1 MTSHRDVVWRSHH
14 MANAFERQSAGG
26 DTLRQKILSLLG
38 GLRQSAAGRVVHDQV
53 AQMLDAWQRETEESI
68 ELYAAIIDLLL
79 DGWALQLAPDSPL
92 RVHLQLLR
100 TRLRPPLHASEFDRM
115 RELVA
120 QLLLNPVPDEHLQKA
135 ILEPLLASFGILES
149 VPPAAPATGKAP
161 GKPAETA
168 TGAGAAREAG
178 AAARTSAGVR
188 PPRLRRREQPAPE
201 APSPAAGGAPESP
214 AGDEGELLRTNGIQA
229 LQADLDREVESAIA
243 RNQEFGVLLEVV
255 LNELQQAGE
264 IENLEDLRWTL
275 IREVEK
281 LREGHRKL
289 VERMDATQE
298 YLRML
303 EQDSR
308 QLSDE
313 LIRTRLLSL
322 TDELTGLS
330 NRRAFLR
337 RLEDEVAR
345 AKRYGFPLSLVLI
358 DLDFFKEV
366 NDRYGHAAGDEV
378 LRVYARNILSIFRHH
393 DLVARYGG
401 EEFAVLLPNTDLE
414 GARRALEKVQ
424 RRCRETRWQS
434 NGDIH
439 PVPTFSAGLA
449 LYKPGETPS
458 AFMERVDKA
467 LYRAKRLGRD
477 RIEIDMT
484 YKIEDEDKLARA
496 GRSAEE

>member
-1 MTSHRDVVWRSHH
+1 
-14 MANAFERQSAGG
+14 MANAFDRQAMGEAPIQ
-26 DTLRQKILSLLG
+26 QKILALLE
-38 GLRQSAAGRVVHDQV
+38 GLRQTAAGRVIHDQV
-53 AQMLDAWQRETEESI
+53 AQMLDAWRKETEASV
-68 ELYAAIIDLLL
+68 ELYAAIVDLLL
-79 DGWALQLAPDSPL
+79 DGWALQLDPDAPL

-100 TRLRPPLHASEFDRM
+100 TRLRPPLHASELDLLR
-115 RELVA
+115 RLVE
-120 QLLLNPVPDEHLQKA
+120 QLTLNPAPDETLQRA
-135 ILEPLLASFGILES
+135 VLEPLLESFGLLEGRGKRPS
-149 VPPAAPATGKAP
+149 ASAMGGPAADAP
-161 GKPAETA
+161 SA
-168 TGAGAAREAG
+168 AGAAPSSEGDSGRPPA
-178 AAARTSAGVR
+178 AGVR
-188 PPRLRRREQPAPE
+188 PPRLQRRSTTRASSPGPDRAPG
-201 APSPAAGGAPESP
+201 AAD
-214 AGDEGELLRTNGIQA
+214 AGEVGTEHDLLRNHGIQA
-229 LQADLDREVESAIA
+229 LQADLDREVESALA
-243 RNQEFGVLLEVV
+243 RNQEFGVLLDVV
-255 LNELQQAGE
+255 HNELQQAGD
-264 IENLEDLRWTL
+264 IEKLEDLRWTL

-298 YLRML
+298 YLRLL
-303 EQDSR
+303 EQGSR

-401 EEFAVLLPNTDLE
+401 EEFAVLLPNTGLE

-424 RRCRETRWQS
+424 RRCRETRWQTD
-434 NGDIH
+434 GDIH

-458 AFMERVDKA
+458 AFIERVDKA

-484 YKIEDEDKLARA
+484 YRIDEEERITRARER
-496 GRSAEE
+496 GNRKQEE